1 METVS
6 VYPTLESFDLSKYTV
21 TVSMDE
27 TPSNETD
34 SVDQD
39 EATSVSTDE
48 VGSRAASDVMQPV
61 PVTPTQL
68 PVRSKQPRMGC
79 KSLSRWLFSHINNV
93 REKTPE
99 HVALIDETGE
109 RQYVTYGE
117 LVQEVNRAANFL
129 LYHGIVKG
137 SRVAICMGNSIE
149 FIYFELALFLIGAVP
164 ILLNPGHVA
173 SGRIPRFQ
181 CTALVVD
188 AQHYNHVLRS
198 LKNFVGAMQVFCLT
212 KNIGSLSI
220 PRHVWIIDAFEYR
233 RFQSESSW
241 TDEHDDNDNDVV
253 AFSTSGATS
262 QRSKVVAHNSAS
274 AHRLCTEYLDML
286 TDHLEEQVT
295 ESRRHHLL
303 AGGLHT
309 VDSWSL
315 LMHSLTSD
323 HTVILM
329 ETSPDFSSVTSL
341 DRIAELIQLYDI
353 ALVISQ
359 AQFLKCFLKYDL
371 HKSYDISSLKVFSYS
386 GTSLPISLA
395 KKFQEINGTS
405 IFQVFSST
413 ECGPISYNLW
423 KCDENM
429 GPSDGRTFNGIRVKI
444 ADIDDEE
451 KELPC
456 GEWGRIMLQT
466 SVMCSRYLGDHMN
479 NSWTADNWFRTG
491 DIGMLDDQKRLH
503 VAGPNDVLLRINDKM
518 VITVILENA
527 LMAHSSIEDVVVASM
542 SSNLAAGV
550 VLREGAELP
559 TVDDLNNF
567 LQDQKIETEP
577 LSNII
582 QVNFIPRSETGK
594 VIRSEVL
601 FLLQSENDNR
611 PLKSGKKV

>member
-48 VGSRAASDVMQPV
+48 VGSRTASDVMQPV

-79 KSLSRWLFSHINNV
+79 KSLSRWLFSHINN
-93 REKTPE
+93 
-99 HVALIDETGE
+99 IDETGE

-117 LVQEVNRAANFL
+117 LVQEVNRVANFL

-137 SRVAICMGNSIE
+137 SRVAICMSNSIE

-164 ILLNPGHVA
+164 ILMNPGHVA

-181 CTALVVD
+181 CTALIVD
-188 AQHYNHVLRS
+188 AQYYNHALRS
-198 LKNFVGAMQVFCLT
+198 ICLQQVFCLT

-220 PRHVWIIDAFEYR
+220 PRHVWIIDAFGYR
-233 RFQSESSW
+233 HFQSESSW
-241 TDEHDDNDNDVV
+241 TDEHDDHDNDVV
-253 AFSTSGATS
+253 AFST
-262 QRSKVVAHNSAS
+262 RLVLEVVAHNSAS

-286 TDHLEEQVT
+286 TDHLEEQIS

-303 AGGLHT
+303 ASGLHT

-341 DRIAELIQLYDI
+341 DRIAELIQLYDVSL
-353 ALVISQ
+353 LVLP

-371 HKSYDISSLKVFSYS
+371 HKLYDISSLKSFPRRPYGNGLVLSSNESNVNISGYS
-386 GTSLPISLA
+386 TFLTSVANFGLIPASDGTRTRYCLCFCQYFYATAFLMLFRVLLLAHTSL
-395 KKFQEINGTS
+395 
-405 IFQVFSST
+405 
-413 ECGPISYNLW
+413 
-423 KCDENM
+423 
-429 GPSDGRTFNGIRVKI
+429 GR
-444 ADIDDEE
+444 
-451 KELPC
+451 P
-456 GEWGRIMLQT
+456 
-466 SVMCSRYLGDHMN
+466 
-479 NSWTADNWFRTG
+479 
-491 DIGMLDDQKRLH
+491 
-503 VAGPNDVLLRINDKM
+503 
-518 VITVILENA
+518 
-527 LMAHSSIEDVVVASM
+527 
-542 SSNLAAGV
+542 
-550 VLREGAELP
+550 
-559 TVDDLNNF
+559 
-567 LQDQKIETEP
+567 ETEKK
-577 LSNII
+577 LK
-582 QVNFIPRSETGK
+582 SE
-594 VIRSEVL
+594 IFSLYFSENSFSG
-601 FLLQSENDNR
+601 FLL
-611 PLKSGKKV
+611 